1 MEDHVVPLDQA
12 SSRDAIAVRMD
23 VLVRRWCDGD
33 RAVFD
38 TIILETELD
47 LRAFALS
54 RTWAIGDAEEAV
66 QSAYVV
72 AFERMAEYRGPGS
85 FISWLKGIVRN
96 RLLELGRD
104 RMRQRHDVLDEAIN
118 QVWDEAMTEVD
129 EAGVRGRLQA
139 LQSCMEHLDQR
150 SRELLKLHHLEGIQ
164 LNQLAQRFRRPRQA
178 MARLLFTIRNNLRDC
193 VGHRLSDGACHD

>member
-1 MEDHVVPLDQA
+1 MDDHVVPVGQGP
-12 SSRDAIAVRMD
+12 SRDAIAERLD
-23 VLVRRWCDGD
+23 GLVRRWCDGD
-33 RAVFD
+33 RGVFD

-54 RTWAIGDAEEAV
+54 RTWALGDADEAV

-72 AFERMAEYRGPGS
+72 AFERMADYRGPGS

-118 QVWDEAMTEVD
+118 QVWDEVVTEVD
-129 EAGVRGRLQA
+129 EAGVRGNGVAISESRRNR
-139 LQSCMEHLDQR
+139 R
-150 SRELLKLHHLEGIQ
+150 SLP
-164 LNQLAQRFRRPRQA
+164 AFS
-178 MARLLFTIRNNLRDC
+178 T
-193 VGHRLSDGACHD
+193 